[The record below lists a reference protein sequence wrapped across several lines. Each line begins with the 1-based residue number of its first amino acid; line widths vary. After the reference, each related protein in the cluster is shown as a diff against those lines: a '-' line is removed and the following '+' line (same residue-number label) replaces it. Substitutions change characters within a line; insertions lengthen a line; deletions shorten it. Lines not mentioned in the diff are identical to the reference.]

1 MKLRIPILFIL
12 IFLVTLTTPSTLS
25 AQTEPPPIPVHNDPV
40 PLPDEDPPKNS
51 GATVRF
57 LAPPGNFRATT
68 AGTIVNLNWNAVSG
82 ASYYWVRYSHRSF
95 SGWRSL
101 PSTYGTSASHSGL
114 IRGETYDYTVCTINA
129 FRLCVIGSSS
139 PAISVTIPR
148 LPTATPRP
156 PTATPRP
163 RPQHL
168 VPRPHRNTSS
178 PDRNTSSPDRN
189 TSSPDRNTSSPDRN
203 TSSPTAP
210 QHLVPRPQHLV
221 PRPQHLVP
229 RPQHLVPRPQH
240 LVPRP
245 QHLPP
250 TATPRPPTATPRPPI
265 ATPRP
270 PTATPS
276 PLAVPVVT
284 AHASANQVVVSWK
297 RISGANQYDAWWWA
311 NRGDGWQ
318 RLALD
323 TTETSVI
330 HRGVTAGTTYW
341 YSVRAENAHGARS
354 DWSTNVSV
362 TVPSPT
368 NTPTAISTPRAPS
381 LSIRLDLLT
390 QNSLSWTGIGVPV
403 SYYSIERN
411 IPSESSGWS
420 EIGTSVVTSYTDTDV
435 DTGQTY
441 QYRVRAMASINN
453 PIGDWSNWFTRT
465 LPAST
470 PRPMPVPPTPT
481 STPTPPAKPHSVGEH
496 VGCFGSELT
505 CFPFLWPWEET
516 WVTWVSNLVLSADF
530 QNYGHFDVHISK
542 MTGST
547 AEYQRTDS
555 AGPYLY
561 YKNDQVEPGETYRY
575 KVRAVRRMGSNQ
587 DLYSD
592 WTEDVEITVPLRP
605 SVVRYPY
612 ADRLRLWPDIE
623 GAQTRCIEYQLV
635 LNQNCLVEAPNE
647 SRGAEE
653 EPTPSPKAKSSPTP
667 TATSSEESAA
677 SPTATATPTSLE
689 ENQRQRQQRQR
700 LRRTN
705 ANANS
710 DSDSEPQRLRLRW
723 SQQRQRLR
731 RTPTPA
737 ATATPTSL
745 EEEPTPTPAA
755 TATPTSLEE
764 GQRQQRQRL
773 RLRWRKN
780 QRQRQQ
786 RQRLRL
792 RWRKNQRQRQQR
804 QRLRLR
810 WRKNQRQR
818 QQRQRLRLRWRK
830 NQRQRQPSSTMKATD
845 KL

>member
-156 PTATPRP
+156 PD
-163 RPQHL
+163 
-168 VPRPHRNTSS
+168 RNTSS

-203 TSSPTAP
+203 TSSPDRNTSSP
-210 QHLVPRPQHLV
+210 DRNTSSPDRNTSSPDRPR
-221 PRPQHLVP
+221 
-229 RPQHLVPRPQH
+229 
-240 LVPRP
+240 
-245 QHLPP
+245 PP

-689 ENQRQRQQRQR
+689 E
-700 LRRTN
+700 
-705 ANANS
+705 
-710 DSDSEPQRLRLRW
+710 EP
-723 SQQRQRLR
+723 
-731 RTPTPA
+731 TPTPT

-745 EEEPTPTPAA
+745 EEEPTPTPTA
-755 TATPTSLEE
+755 TATPTSRKNQRQRQQRQRLRLRWRKNQRQRQQRQRLRLRWRKNQR
-764 GQRQQRQRL
+764 QRQQRQRL

>member
-114 IRGETYDYTVCTINA
+114 IRGDTYDYTVCTINA

-148 LPTATPRP
+148 LPTPRP
-156 PTATPRP
+156 PT
-163 RPQHL
+163 QHL
-168 VPRPHRNTSS
+168 
-178 PDRNTSSPDRN
+178 
-189 TSSPDRNTSSPDRN
+189 
-203 TSSPTAP
+203 AP
-210 QHLVPRPQHLV
+210 QPPPR
-221 PRPQHLVP
+221 
-229 RPQHLVPRPQH
+229 
-240 LVPRP
+240 
-245 QHLPP
+245 PP

-689 ENQRQRQQRQR
+689 E
-700 LRRTN
+700 
-705 ANANS
+705 
-710 DSDSEPQRLRLRW
+710 EP
-723 SQQRQRLR
+723 
-731 RTPTPA
+731 TPTPSEESA
-737 ATATPTSL
+737 ASPTATATPTSL
-745 EEEPTPTPAA
+745 EEEPTPTPTA

-764 GQRQQRQRL
+764 EPTPTPTVVNNEG
-773 RLRWRKN
+773 
-780 QRQRQQ
+780 
-786 RQRLRL
+786 
-792 RWRKNQRQRQQR
+792 
-804 QRLRLR
+804 
-810 WRKNQRQR
+810 
-818 QQRQRLRLRWRK
+818 
-830 NQRQRQPSSTMKATD
+830 D
-845 KL
+845 

>member
-1 MKLRIPILFIL
+1 M
-12 IFLVTLTTPSTLS
+12 
-25 AQTEPPPIPVHNDPV
+25 
-40 PLPDEDPPKNS
+40 
-51 GATVRF
+51 
-57 LAPPGNFRATT
+57 
-68 AGTIVNLNWNAVSG
+68 
-82 ASYYWVRYSHRSF
+82 
-95 SGWRSL
+95 
-101 PSTYGTSASHSGL
+101 
-114 IRGETYDYTVCTINA
+114 
-129 FRLCVIGSSS
+129 
-139 PAISVTIPR
+139 
-148 LPTATPRP
+148 
-156 PTATPRP
+156 
-163 RPQHL
+163 
-168 VPRPHRNTSS
+168 
-178 PDRNTSSPDRN
+178 
-189 TSSPDRNTSSPDRN
+189 
-203 TSSPTAP
+203 
-210 QHLVPRPQHLV
+210 
-221 PRPQHLVP
+221 
-229 RPQHLVPRPQH
+229 
-240 LVPRP
+240 
-245 QHLPP
+245 
-250 TATPRPPTATPRPPI
+250 
-265 ATPRP
+265 
-270 PTATPS
+270 
-276 PLAVPVVT
+276 
-284 AHASANQVVVSWK
+284 SWK

-605 SVVRYPY
+605 SVVRYPH

-689 ENQRQRQQRQR
+689 E
-700 LRRTN
+700 
-705 ANANS
+705 
-710 DSDSEPQRLRLRW
+710 EP
-723 SQQRQRLR
+723 
-731 RTPTPA
+731 TPTPT

-745 EEEPTPTPAA
+745 EEEPTPTP
-755 TATPTSLEE
+755 TVVNNE
-764 GQRQQRQRL
+764 G
-773 RLRWRKN
+773 
-780 QRQRQQ
+780 
-786 RQRLRL
+786 
-792 RWRKNQRQRQQR
+792 
-804 QRLRLR
+804 
-810 WRKNQRQR
+810 
-818 QQRQRLRLRWRK
+818 
-830 NQRQRQPSSTMKATD
+830 D
-845 KL
+845 

>member
-163 RPQHL
+163 PTAT
-168 VPRPHRNTSS
+168 PRP
-178 PDRNTSSPDRN
+178 
-189 TSSPDRNTSSPDRN
+189 
-203 TSSPTAP
+203 PTAT
-210 QHLVPRPQHLV
+210 PRPPTAT
-221 PRPQHLVP
+221 PRPPTATP
-229 RPQHLVPRPQH
+229 RPPTATPRPPTAT
-240 LVPRP
+240 PRP
-245 QHLPP
+245 PTATPRPP

-592 WTEDVEITVPLRP
+592 WTEEVEITVPLRP

-689 ENQRQRQQRQR
+689 E
-700 LRRTN
+700 
-705 ANANS
+705 
-710 DSDSEPQRLRLRW
+710 EPTPTPTATATPTSLEEEP
-723 SQQRQRLR
+723 
-731 RTPTPA
+731 TPTPA

-764 GQRQQRQRL
+764 E
-773 RLRWRKN
+773 
-780 QRQRQQ
+780 
-786 RQRLRL
+786 
-792 RWRKNQRQRQQR
+792 
-804 QRLRLR
+804 
-810 WRKNQRQR
+810 
-818 QQRQRLRLRWRK
+818 
-830 NQRQRQPSSTMKATD
+830 PTPTPAATATPTSLEEEPTPTPAATATPTSLEEEPTPTPTVVNNEGD
-845 KL
+845 

>member
-163 RPQHL
+163 
-168 VPRPHRNTSS
+168 
-178 PDRNTSSPDRN
+178 
-189 TSSPDRNTSSPDRN
+189 
-203 TSSPTAP
+203 PTAT
-210 QHLVPRPQHLV
+210 PR
-221 PRPQHLVP
+221 
-229 RPQHLVPRPQH
+229 
-240 LVPRP
+240 
-245 QHLPP
+245 PP
-250 TATPRPPTATPRPPI
+250 TATPRPPTATPRPPT

-689 ENQRQRQQRQR
+689 E
-700 LRRTN
+700 
-705 ANANS
+705 
-710 DSDSEPQRLRLRW
+710 EP
-723 SQQRQRLR
+723 
-731 RTPTPA
+731 TPTPT

-745 EEEPTPTPAA
+745 EEEPTPTPTPTA

-764 GQRQQRQRL
+764 E
-773 RLRWRKN
+773 
-780 QRQRQQ
+780 
-786 RQRLRL
+786 
-792 RWRKNQRQRQQR
+792 
-804 QRLRLR
+804 
-810 WRKNQRQR
+810 
-818 QQRQRLRLRWRK
+818 
-830 NQRQRQPSSTMKATD
+830 PTPTPTPTATATPTSLEEEPTPTPTATATATPTSLEEEPTPTPTATATATPTSLEEEPTPTPTATATATPTSLEEEPTPTPTATATATPTSLEEEPTPTPTATATATPTSLEEEPTPTPTVVNNEGD
-845 KL
+845 

>member
-1 MKLRIPILFIL
+1 MKLCIPILFIL

-148 LPTATPRP
+148 L
-156 PTATPRP
+156 
-163 RPQHL
+163 
-168 VPRPHRNTSS
+168 
-178 PDRNTSSPDRN
+178 
-189 TSSPDRNTSSPDRN
+189 
-203 TSSPTAP
+203 
-210 QHLVPRPQHLV
+210 
-221 PRPQHLVP
+221 
-229 RPQHLVPRPQH
+229 
-240 LVPRP
+240 
-245 QHLPP
+245 P

-420 EIGTSVVTSYTDTDV
+420 EIGTSVVTSHTDTDV

-465 LPAST
+465 LPPST

-647 SRGAEE
+647 SRGADE

-689 ENQRQRQQRQR
+689 E
-700 LRRTN
+700 
-705 ANANS
+705 
-710 DSDSEPQRLRLRW
+710 EP
-723 SQQRQRLR
+723 
-731 RTPTPA
+731 TPTPT

-745 EEEPTPTPAA
+745 EEEPTPTP
-755 TATPTSLEE
+755 TVVNNE
-764 GQRQQRQRL
+764 G
-773 RLRWRKN
+773 
-780 QRQRQQ
+780 
-786 RQRLRL
+786 
-792 RWRKNQRQRQQR
+792 
-804 QRLRLR
+804 
-810 WRKNQRQR
+810 
-818 QQRQRLRLRWRK
+818 
-830 NQRQRQPSSTMKATD
+830 D
-845 KL
+845 